1 MSKMLATSDS
11 HASWKPQKAPS
22 ARRTQAAQ
30 AVRTLAQQSAQTFKV
45 ELPDHEVI
53 VSIDEERIVQV
64 IDNLLNNAIKFGRPA
79 GEIALR
85 LIDLENQ
92 ARVEVRD
99 SGIGIPEDKIERIFQ
114 RFYQVDGGTTRRYG
128 GVGLGLALCKEIVE
142 AHGGKIWVESELG
155 KGSHFIFVLP
165 KAKVE
170 APAPKEA

>member
-1 MSKMLATSDS
+1 M
-11 HASWKPQKAPS
+11 
-22 ARRTQAAQ
+22 
-30 AVRTLAQQSAQTFKV
+30 KV
-45 ELPDHEVI
+45 ELPEHEVI

-85 LIDLENQ
+85 LVDLDSQ
-92 ARVEVRD
+92 ARVEVQD
-99 SGIGIPEDKIERIFQ
+99 SGIGIPEEKIERIFQ

-128 GVGLGLALCKEIVE
+128 GVGLGLALCKEIIE

-170 APAPKEA
+170 APMPKEV